1 MLDGEG
7 DNGAASALLDEAL
20 GADMVPFLARGL
32 RSIHANHRRRRVH
45 HIVVGVNVYIAIVV
59 EGDVINDAST
69 RRRA

>member
-7 DNGAASALLDEAL
+7 DDGTITALLNEAL
-20 GADMVPFLARGL
+20 GANMVSLLASGL
-32 RSIHANHRRRRVH
+32 RSIHANHRRGRVH
-45 HIVVGVNVYIAIVV
+45 YIVVGVNVYTAIVV